1 MNIAYWIVATLLAVA
16 FLGAGLMKLARPK
29 DALAASGMA
38 YVEDFTAG
46 QIKLIGT
53 AEVLGAVGLILP
65 KLLDIAPVLG
75 PVAALALAALMIG
88 AVTVH
93 LRRKEQFLPP
103 LALAVLAVVAAVIG
117 FLALTQ

>member
-38 YVEDFTAG
+38 YVEDLPAG

-65 KLLDIAPVLG
+65 KLLDIASVLG

>member
-1 MNIAYWIVATLLAVA
+1 MNIASWIVATLLAVA

-65 KLLDIAPVLG
+65 KLLDIASVLG

-117 FLALTQ
+117 FLALNQ